1 MTDEMATLT
10 SVLSRITGDVL
21 IVKLEAQTDSGDI
34 GFDDVTVTGYCIDL
48 DGNDICDSE
57 QDCVE
62 TAGKDCGC
70 MDKTACTYE
79 ADATDA
85 SADSCFYPGMPFQ
98 GAACGSAGQFVYY
111 ACGLQLRLRVIG
123 PQLYSENFNDEE
135 NCSRWFLSMGLSRM
149 SVGMMSHL
157 RMVG

>member
-1 MTDEMATLT
+1 MC
-10 SVLSRITGDVL
+10 SLSSWKRRRTGG
-21 IVKLEAQTDSGDI
+21 EI
-34 GFDDVTVTGYCIDL
+34 GFDDITVTGYCIDL

-111 ACGLQLRLRVIG
+111 GSIAAVPPVIG
-123 PQLYSENFNDEE
+123 PRSTREF
-135 NCSRWFLSMGLSRM
+135 
-149 SVGMMSHL
+149 
-157 RMVG
+157 

>member
-1 MTDEMATLT
+1 M
-10 SVLSRITGDVL
+10 
-21 IVKLEAQTDSGDI
+21 
-34 GFDDVTVTGYCIDL
+34 DL

-85 SADSCFYPGMPFQ
+85 SADSCFYSGMLFQ
-98 GAACGSAGQFVYY
+98 GVACGSAGQINTY
-111 ACGLQLRLRVIG
+111 AADCSCNSSDWTA
-123 PQLYSENFNDEE
+123 LYSEDFEDN
-135 NCSRWFLSMGLSRM
+135 
-149 SVGMMSHL
+149 SVGDGI
-157 RMVG
+157 RPTAP